1 MLRIEITPPNLVDD
15 LQEALAHAG
24 CTTARA
30 DETTLLVSDPL
41 GADEEQTK
49 PELAFFLK
57 AWEASRPGAEIEL
70 VG

>member
-1 MLRIEITPPNLVDD
+1 MLRIQINPSTLVDD
-15 LQEALAHAG
+15 LQAALAHAG
-24 CTTARA
+24 CATARA
-30 DETTLLVSDPL
+30 GETTLLVSDPL
-41 GADEEQTK
+41 EADDAQTK